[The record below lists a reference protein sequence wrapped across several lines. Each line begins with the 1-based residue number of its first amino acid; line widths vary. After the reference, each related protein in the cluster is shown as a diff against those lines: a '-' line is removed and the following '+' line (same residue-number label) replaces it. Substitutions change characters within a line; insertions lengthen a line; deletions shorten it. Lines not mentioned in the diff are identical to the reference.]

1 MSDYIEVPFI
11 KVEQPIGTFY
21 VVSMSYSDVINIS
34 KADVRML
41 NEEDSVD
48 NYIGFQR
55 KISPTRA
62 KEIAAYCTT
71 IDATFP
77 TGVILAIKTLDED
90 GLDNKNVIFVS
101 ENKMRIKRENNIAS
115 ILDGQHRLKGLDL
128 ARTELGQVPFDL
140 NVTIF
145 LDADIGVQTQIF
157 SVINKSQTK
166 VNKSLVYDL
175 YEYPKCRSP
184 QKTCHNIVRV
194 LNKNEKS
201 PFYKKIKIL
210 GTANDLKTE
219 TIAQATLAELI
230 MDLISKDPVKD
241 RDILKRSSIKNFF
254 SSEKVSLYEN
264 KKDCDKYIFRE
275 FFVNDED
282 FKIVQYISAFFSAVE
297 KKWPCSWNQNK
308 NDNIL
313 NKSTGIIALMNF
325 LRDVYRMYKKTNKDF
340 DSYCSN
346 IFNKINLKDNEFSP
360 RIFIPGKQGQG
371 DLLAL
376 LRESLTDQ
384 KNRNICQ
391 KDHSQIVSILNALTI
406 AQSGAGRHKC
416 AGCAYEQGYHDGFNQ
431 LKDINIDEKLRNL
444 SESQAGPQRHKSAKQ
459 AYEKGYQDGSED
471 AKKKTLQDN

>member
-1 MSDYIEVPFI
+1 MSNYIEVPFI
-11 KVEQPIGTFY
+11 KIEQPIGTFY

-34 KADVRML
+34 KADVRKL
-41 NEEDSVD
+41 DDKDSID

-55 KISPTRA
+55 KISPARA
-62 KEIAAYCTT
+62 KEIASYCTT

-90 GLDNKNVIFVS
+90 GLDNKNVIFAS
-101 ENKMRIKRENNIAS
+101 ENRMLIKKESNIAS

-128 ARTELGQVPFDL
+128 AKTELGNVAFDL

-175 YEYPKCRSP
+175 YEYPKNRSP

-210 GTANDLKTE
+210 GAANDFKIE

-254 SSEKVSLYEN
+254 SSEKVSLYES
-264 KKDCDKYIFRE
+264 KKDIDKYIFRE
-275 FFVNDED
+275 FFINDQD
-282 FKIVQYISAFFSAVE
+282 FKIVQYISTFFSIVG
-297 KKWPCSWNQNK
+297 KKWPHSWNENK
-308 NDNIL
+308 SDNIL
-313 NKSTGIIALMNF
+313 NKSTGVIALMNF
-325 LRDVYRMYKKTNKDF
+325 LRDVFKMYKNSNENF
-340 DSYCSN
+340 ESYCLN
-346 IFNKINLKDNEFSP
+346 IFNKINIKDNEFSP
-360 RIFIPGKQGQG
+360 RTFIPGKKGQS
-371 DLLAL
+371 DLLTQ
-376 LRESLTDQ
+376 LREALIDP
-384 KNRNICQ
+384 KDKNICR
-391 KDHSQIVSILNALTI
+391 KDHSQIASILKNLTT

-416 AGCAYEQGYHDGFNQ
+416 AGCAYEQGYQDGFKQ
-431 LKDINIDEKLRNL
+431 LKNININETLKNL
-444 SESQAGPQRHKSAKQ
+444 NESQAGPQRHKNAKE
-459 AYEKGYQDGSED
+459 AYELGYQKGSIDSKE
-471 AKKKTLQDN
+471 AVK